1 MNILKKHIL
10 MIETNEPT
18 HVVLSKLLQLSL
30 CNYGI
35 EFEFASNKDDAIEKI
50 QAGQYDCIIIDN
62 EVYENNFSLKVGLFG
77 NEIAE
82 FARKKTKNIIA
93 FAGKPWNLKSD
104 LFAAVFNRMDYS
116 SFKDSLISFVV

>member
-1 MNILKKHIL
+1 MNILNKRIL
-10 MIETNEPT
+10 MIETDEPT

-50 QAGQYDCIIIDN
+50 QTRKYDCIIIDN

-93 FAGKPWNLKSD
+93 FAGKPWMLNKE
-104 LFAAVFNRMDYS
+104 LFYAVFNRMDYS
-116 SFKDSLISFVV
+116 SFKESLIGFVA